1 MPNWLFT
8 LHLAFTAAL
17 VWLRLPEYAI
27 LVLGLV
33 IAFNGQ
39 HTLNANR
46 QRQKGPTVAHQ
57 HPKRPPETPPAAS
70 ADRKTA
76 RAELKDAR
84 TAERLNRGR
93 DRDR

>member
-17 VWLRLPEYAI
+17 AWLRLPEYAI

-33 IAFNGQ
+33 IAYNGQ

-46 QRQKGPTVAHQ
+46 QHEKGPTVATQ

-70 ADRKTA
+70 ADRKAA
-76 RAELKDAR
+76 REAIKDAR
-84 TAERLNRGR
+84 AAERQNRGR
-93 DRDR
+93 NRDR